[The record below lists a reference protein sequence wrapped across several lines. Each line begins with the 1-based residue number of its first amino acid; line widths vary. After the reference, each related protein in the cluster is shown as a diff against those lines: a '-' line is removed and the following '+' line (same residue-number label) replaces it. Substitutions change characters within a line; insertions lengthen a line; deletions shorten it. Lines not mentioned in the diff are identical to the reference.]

1 MTDRQPVDELA
12 YEQAFDELEAIVR
25 DLETGDQNLEQS
37 LELFERGQ
45 ALAERCSQLLASAEL
60 QLHEL
65 VEGDDGVVVEKPA
78 DSEGV

>member
-60 QLHEL
+60 HLHEL